1 MPVSCVHKSTQFL
14 SELRLD
20 FLRLPLITVTLIVE
34 QQAILF
40 PVKSLKIYQHH
51 MELLEEVTRLQT
63 KGWSFTL
70 LS

>member
-40 PVKSLKIYQHH
+40 PVKSLILVERNQ
-51 MELLEEVTRLQT
+51 
-63 KGWSFTL
+63 
-70 LS
+70 